1 MPVRRIDALMGLMK
15 AMKEEGHPQGLP
27 GLHER
32 VIGKVVLW
40 GDGLGWACGEPHEAE
55 LGEDW
60 DPPPPGGDCRR
71 RLDGDSVNMR
81 GGVASR
87 CLWGCDISTV
97 MWGHGTCCRWRS
109 SPPMGQS
116 EERTLRGLGLWAGE
130 TGLAVYVA
138 SSQSQGHW

>member
-1 MPVRRIDALMGLMK
+1 MIDLMK

-60 DPPPPGGDCRR
+60 DTPPGGGLQEEAGWRLSEHERRSCVQVPVGMRYQHCDGGGMGRAAGGGAPPPPPWG
-71 RLDGDSVNMR
+71 SQKR
-81 GGVASR
+81 G
-87 CLWGCDISTV
+87 
-97 MWGHGTCCRWRS
+97 
-109 SPPMGQS
+109 P
-116 EERTLRGLGLWAGE
+116 
-130 TGLAVYVA
+130 
-138 SSQSQGHW
+138 